1 MWLLSFV
8 PDSFLIWVVN
18 IILIAGIIGFTASF
32 FFGFVIRY
40 LPALAPYRMIVQVV
54 SIILLVAGVY
64 FKGGYDVEMDWRD
77 KVSAMEEKV
86 KESEQRARDANAQI
100 KTVIV
105 QKTKVIREQQI
116 VYQDRIREIEKKIDA
131 ECKVAPEAVDLLNQ
145 AAQGVKK

>member
-1 MWLLSFV
+1 MWMLSFV

-40 LPALAPYRMIVQVV
+40 LPALAPYRMIVQVL

-64 FKGGYDVEMDWRD
+64 FKGGYDVEMDWRN
-77 KVSAMEEKV
+77 KVSAMEDKV
-86 KESEQRARDANAQI
+86 KESEQKAKDANAQI

-105 QKTKVIREQQI
+105 EKTKVIREQQI
-116 VYQDRIREIEKKIDA
+116 VYQEKIKEVEKKLTLSRNKRR
-131 ECKVAPEAVDLLNQ
+131 ETTVHRRKRLV
-145 AAQGVKK
+145 

>member
-1 MWLLSFV
+1 MTGV
-8 PDSFLIWVVN
+8 QTC
-18 IILIAGIIGFTASF
+18 A
-32 FFGFVIRY
+32 
-40 LPALAPYRMIVQVV
+40 LPIF
-54 SIILLVAGVY
+54 AGVY

-77 KVSAMEEKV
+77 KVSALEEKV

-105 QKTKVIREQQI
+105 QKTKIIREHQI
-116 VYQDRIREIEKKIDA
+116 VYQDRIKEIEKRIDA